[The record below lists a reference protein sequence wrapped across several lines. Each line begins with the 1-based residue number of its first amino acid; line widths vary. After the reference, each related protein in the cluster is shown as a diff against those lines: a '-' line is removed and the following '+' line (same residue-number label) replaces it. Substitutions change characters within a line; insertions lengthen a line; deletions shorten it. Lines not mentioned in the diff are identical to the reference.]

1 MKHEESRENPC
12 RRAGKLE
19 VGRMSINAKIGILLA
34 TLIASLAILALV
46 GWRSLGQIASSMD
59 VMAKQEFMPLL
70 DREVLPLIEQDMIPL
85 ISEDIEKINKLQESL
100 VLMLEADRDVHQALI
115 AEKRALAAVDA
126 DGAKSADDASQENI
140 GQAEGRMKDA
150 CTIVDPKNAE
160 LISKF
165 TEAFAEWKIQ
175 TRNVFALMQTVG
187 QEDAARQ
194 SSEGGAAEQ
203 TFAAMRDLID
213 QLQIAQTE
221 SLNDELKA
229 IRDKRENVNNKK
241 DLVVASRD
249 TVAEVCDASVNKA
262 AFAKLAFLIIGLISV
277 VVATLLGIYV
287 ALSITRPVKQAIFRL
302 SAGSEQVAQA
312 AKQVSD
318 SSLAMAEG
326 ASDQASA
333 LEETS
338 ASLEEMA
345 SMTRQNAD
353 NARQADSKSRDALAA
368 AGRGR
373 EAMNRMTEAIDKIK
387 ASSDQTAKII
397 KTIDEI
403 AFQTNL
409 LALNAAVEAARAGE
423 AGKGFAVVAEEVR
436 SLAQRSATAAK
447 DTSSLI
453 DEARKNSDEGVN
465 VAAEVASVLNA
476 IAQSIEEVTSLVA
489 GVTTATTEQAQG
501 IDQVNTAVA
510 QVDRVTQANAA
521 SSEEAASASHELSA
535 QADELQ
541 AIVNDMMAL
550 VRGNRGNP
558 ATQVSHTAGMS
569 AHRDT
574 GAHHLPADADPH
586 SVAIVKPHTLIHTAE
601 DGGGEE

>member
-1 MKHEESRENPC
+1 
-12 RRAGKLE
+12 
-19 VGRMSINAKIGILLA
+19 MSINAKIGILLVV
-34 TLIASLAILALV
+34 LIASLAVLALV
-46 GWRSLGQIASSMD
+46 GWRSLSQIASSMD
-59 VMAKQEFMPLL
+59 EMAKQEFMPLL
-70 DREVLPLIEQDMIPL
+70 DREVLPLIEQHMIPL
-85 ISEDIEKINKLQESL
+85 INEDIEKINKLQESL

-126 DGAKSADDASQENI
+126 DSAKSADDASLENI
-140 GQAEGRMKDA
+140 GQAEGRMKNA
-150 CTIVDPKNAE
+150 CAVVDPKNSE
-160 LISKF
+160 LITKF
-165 TEAFAEWKIQ
+165 TEAFAEWKNQ
-175 TRNVFALMQTVG
+175 TRNVFSLTQTEG
-187 QEDAARQ
+187 QREVARQ
-194 SSEGGAAEQ
+194 ASEGGAAEQ
-203 TFAAMRDLID
+203 TFTTMRDFID
-213 QLQIAQTE
+213 QLQAAQTE
-221 SLNDELKA
+221 SLNAELKA

-249 TVAEVCDASVNKA
+249 AAAAASDAAVNKA
-262 AFAKLAFLIIGLISV
+262 AFAKLGFLIIGFVSV

-318 SSLAMAEG
+318 SSMAMAEG

-353 NARQADSKSRDALAA
+353 NARQADSKSRDALTA

-373 EAMNRMTEAIDKIK
+373 EAMSRMTEAIDKIK

-447 DTSSLI
+447 DTSGLI
-453 DEARKNSDEGVN
+453 EEARKNSDEGVN
-465 VAAEVASVLNA
+465 VAAEVASILNM
-476 IAQSIEEVTSLVA
+476 IAHSIEEVTGLVG

-501 IDQVNTAVA
+501 IEQVNIAVA
-510 QVDRVTQANAA
+510 QVDKVTQANAA

-541 AIVNDMMAL
+541 AIVDDMMAL
-550 VRGNRGNP
+550 VRGSSANQGQ
-558 ATQVSHTAGMS
+558 QVPRAGGQS
-569 AHRDT
+569 ARRET
-574 GAHHLPADADPH
+574 GAFLSHADADPH

-601 DGGGEE
+601 DSGGEE